1 MTIEWLRDLIIIIL
15 GILYILITIGILVAL
30 VIVFRKVQKLIKSV
44 NRHLLKVQKWL
55 AYARGLAM
63 GFNESVN
70 VFKKEEVK
78 NEK

>member
-1 MTIEWLRDLIIIIL
+1 MSIEWLRDLIIIIL

-30 VIVFRKVQKLIKSV
+30 VIVFLKVKKLVNSV
-44 NRHLLKVQKWL
+44 NRRLLKVQKWL
-55 AYARGLAM
+55 AYAHGLAM

-70 VFKKEEVK
+70 VFKKEGVR